1 LLSFLPT
8 KEEKSVGLKSSLS
21 VSRRIEMTW
30 KFNPVI
36 DSGVKFTPK
45 LKHCLS
51 RMAGGQLIITTLI
64 LLSGNKSGF
73 I

>member
-1 LLSFLPT
+1 
-8 KEEKSVGLKSSLS
+8 
-21 VSRRIEMTW
+21 MTW